1 MSDLNRGTLV
11 AGTAVAIAL
20 GAAAAWWT
28 RTDGQA
34 ASPVP
39 GATEPALDT
48 AESGR
53 PPLLYKWQDDS
64 GVWNY
69 TDKPP
74 ADRDY
79 EQVVGTP
86 NVTPVPT
93 VVPEVPISNE
103 PQTIPPPPDG
113 ES

>member
-1 MSDLNRGTLV
+1 MSDLNRSTLI
-11 AGTAVAIAL
+11 AGIAVAISL

-28 RTDGQA
+28 RDQQPENPPPRA
-34 ASPVP
+34 A
-39 GATEPALDT
+39 GAAIDA
-48 AESGR
+48 AESSK
-53 PPLLYKWQDDS
+53 PPLLYKWQDDA

-79 EQVVGTP
+79 EQVIGTP

-93 VVPEVPISNE
+93 VVPEVPVSNE
-103 PQTIPPPPDG
+103 PQTIPPRPDD